1 MELPD
6 ELWKIVKDYQ
16 IDHQKHHSKK
26 LKLCHEQL
34 LLDRPFSLKKRTL
47 GLIRAIGHSPT
58 WNTLSTRDIIIFE
71 AGSESPARLK
81 LHAIEITPKQIGL
94 PNQSYW
100 YDRDIILYY
109 GWCYEKDFTI
119 GNRISHIGFMFDN
132 IPKQGR
138 RYNAL
143 IDDIEPDYY

>member
-16 IDHQKHHSKK
+16 IDHQKHHHKK

-34 LLDRPFSLKKRTL
+34 SLNRPYSLKKRTL
-47 GLIRAIGHSPT
+47 GLIRGIGHSPT
-58 WNTLSTRDIIIFE
+58 WGNLSTRDIVIFE
-71 AGSESPARLK
+71 PGSESSVRLK
-81 LHAIEITPKQIGL
+81 IHAIEITPKKIK
-94 PNQSYW
+94 NQSYW

-109 GWCYEKDFTI
+109 GWCYKKDFTV
-119 GNRISHIGFMFDN
+119 GNRLSHIGFMFDN

-138 RYNAL
+138 HYNSL